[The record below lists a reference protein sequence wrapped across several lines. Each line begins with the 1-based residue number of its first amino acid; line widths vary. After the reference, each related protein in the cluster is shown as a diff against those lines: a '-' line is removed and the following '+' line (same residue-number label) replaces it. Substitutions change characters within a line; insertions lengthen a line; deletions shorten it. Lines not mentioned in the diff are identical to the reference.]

1 MKKKSLFLLAFALFG
16 ALFLLSACNDGT
28 HGPSVS
34 PSESEGGELSKG
46 TCAHKAVTD
55 PAREAGCITA
65 GVSEGSH
72 CEKCGETL
80 AEQETLPALGHSYN
94 ETSCTRCGAPKPVGN
109 FTFRLNT
116 DGESYAVV
124 SAAVDPARGTK
135 IVFPSDHEGKPV
147 TVIGMSACKDR
158 GIMNVNDSLIT
169 EVLIPDS
176 ITTIE
181 ERAFEGCEKI
191 KSITFGK
198 NVRLIGSW
206 AFYRCEDLISLALP
220 QGLIDVGSYAFAGC
234 AALEEVSLPGSVKN
248 TGSYVFSGCSAL
260 KRVQFE
266 EGILS
271 VGNFAFNK
279 CTTIQEITFP
289 QSLVSMGES
298 VFAGCTALT
307 TVRCKNETPT
317 EIEWSKKWLDGCS
330 ATVFWGEES

>member
-16 ALFLLSACNDGT
+16 ALLLLSACNDGT
-28 HGPSVS
+28 HGPSVW
-34 PSESEGGELSKG
+34 PLESEGGELSKG
-46 TCAHKAVTD
+46 PCAHKAVTD

-80 AEQETLPALGHSYN
+80 TEQETLPALGHSYN

-116 DGESYAVV
+116 DGESYTVV
-124 SAAVDPARGTK
+124 SAAVDHARGTK

-147 TVIGMSACKDR
+147 TVIGMSACKDS
-158 GIMNVNDSLIT
+158 GVMNVNDSLIT

-181 ERAFEGCEKI
+181 ERAFYG
-191 KSITFGK
+191 
-198 NVRLIGSW
+198 
-206 AFYRCEDLISLALP
+206 CEDLISLALP
-220 QGLIDVGSYAFAGC
+220 QGLTEVGSYAFAGC
-234 AALEEVSLPGSVKN
+234 SALEEVSLPGSVKS
-248 TGSYVFSGCSAL
+248 TGNYVFSGCSAL

-266 EGILS
+266 EGVLS

-279 CTTIQEITFP
+279 CTALQEITFP

-307 TVRCKNETPT
+307 TVRCKNETPN
-317 EIEWSKKWLDGCS
+317 ESEWSKKWLDGCS